1 MKLYYLKWFLC
12 LFLFANAIFSAEDVS
27 IGKSKAMICS
37 ACHGVDGVSINQDWP
52 HLAGQH
58 ASYIVKQL
66 QDYKAGVTRS
76 DPSMTPFVANLTIA
90 DMQDIAKF
98 YASLRKAS
106 CNKAIDLKRGMDIYR
121 RGDVQKGITA
131 CIACHG
137 PDGSGNSQA
146 GFPLLSGQNAKYTIA
161 QLKAFKDK
169 KRQNDISAIMH
180 DITGHMSDVD
190 MQAVADYICAM

>member
-12 LFLFANAIFSAEDVS
+12 LLLFANTSLFAEDIS
-27 IGKSKAMICS
+27 IGKNKAMVCS
-37 ACHGVDGVSINQDWP
+37 ACHGVDGVSINQAWP

-58 ASYIVKQL
+58 VSYIVKQL

-76 DPSMTPFVANLTIA
+76 NPSMTAFVTNLSA
-90 DMQDIAKF
+90 EDMQAIAKF
-98 YASLRKAS
+98 YASLHKAS
-106 CNKAIDLKRGMDIYR
+106 CKVNADLKRGMDIYR
-121 RGDVQKGITA
+121 RGDAQKSITA

-137 PDGSGNSQA
+137 PDGSGNAQA
-146 GFPLLSGQNAKYTIA
+146 GFPLLSGQNATYTII

-180 DITGHMSDVD
+180 DIAGHMSDAD